1 MVALDGVRSPEGA
14 VSRLFPIPGP
24 LAPLALLLTFGP
36 WDDPMSAFTFTPV
49 SSCTPV
55 PAGDV
60 RNALLASPKVSTILA
75 DDLTD
80 KLTTARRQHLDS
92 LR

>member
-1 MVALDGVRSPEGA
+1 MP
-14 VSRLFPIPGP
+14 
-24 LAPLALLLTFGP
+24 
-36 WDDPMSAFTFTPV
+36 AFTFTPA

>member
-1 MVALDGVRSPEGA
+1 MP
-14 VSRLFPIPGP
+14 
-24 LAPLALLLTFGP
+24 
-36 WDDPMSAFTFTPV
+36 AFTFTPV

-92 LR
+92 LRGCATAVDAWELVKPQAAARHRV